1 MKNNDNKIKINKMN
15 YQFTVP
21 NMFSV
26 DIIKDTYYGE
36 EEPNKFVTFF
46 YKSEEGLII
55 TLKPEDPTDIK
66 NIDVN
71 CSDGVIYGNNGDFEL
86 SWTYT
91 RVIFM
96 MSKLRSGG
104 GMAVSVPLSEV
115 LRESLKLALTKW
127 KEAFE

>member
-46 YKSEEGLII
+46 YF
-55 TLKPEDPTDIK
+55 
-66 NIDVN
+66 
-71 CSDGVIYGNNGDFEL
+71 SDN
-86 SWTYT
+86 
-91 RVIFM
+91 R
-96 MSKLRSGG
+96 
-104 GMAVSVPLSEV
+104 
-115 LRESLKLALTKW
+115 
-127 KEAFE
+127 